1 MNDMNRTFT
10 RSMVSTAIA
19 VALAA
24 PVSAGQDSAQRLI
37 ERGAYAEAVQRVDT
51 ERRAGNNDPVST
63 YLAGQAL
70 VKLDRNQDART
81 EFANLSNSDNE
92 TWAAIGQSSI
102 ALLDNNLDE
111 AVNAG
116 RHGREVNGELGFT
129 HYQLGLALIRQ
140 NQFDEASQVLD
151 RAAELMSEFAYAHYH
166 AGVAHQRAK
175 RFSRMAE
182 HFQVF
187 LRLAPDAP
195 ERRQVQL
202 ALNSLRG

>member
-1 MNDMNRTFT
+1 MNRTLI
-10 RSMVSTAIA
+10 RSMASTAIA
-19 VALAA
+19 VALAV
-24 PVSAGQDSAQRLI
+24 PTSAGQDSAQRLL

-51 ERRAGNNDPVST
+51 ERQAGNDDPTST

-70 VKLDRNQDART
+70 LKLDRRQDART
-81 EFANLSNSDNE
+81 EFAKLSGGDNE

-140 NQFDEASQVLD
+140 NQFDEAAQVLD
-151 RAAELMSEFAYAHYH
+151 RAAELMPEFAYAHYN

-175 RFSRMAE
+175 RFNQMAE
-182 HFQVF
+182 HFQTF

>member
-1 MNDMNRTFT
+1 MASAAM
-10 RSMVSTAIA
+10 A
-19 VALAA
+19 VALAVPA
-24 PVSAGQDSAQRLI
+24 AAQDSAQRLI
-37 ERGAYAEAVQRVDT
+37 ERGAYAEALQRVET
-51 ERRAGNNDPVST
+51 ERQAGDNDPAST

-70 VKLDRNQDART
+70 LKLNRDQDART
-81 EFANLSNSDNE
+81 EFAKLSGGDNE

-111 AVNAG
+111 AVTAG
-116 RHGREVNGELGFT
+116 KRARDTNGDTGFT
-129 HYQLGLALIRQ
+129 HYQLGLALMRQ
-140 NQFDEASQVLD
+140 NQFNEAAQVLD
-151 RAAELMSEFAYAHYH
+151 RAAELMPDFAYAHYN

-175 RFSRMAE
+175 RFNRMAE

-187 LRLAPDAP
+187 LKLAPDAA

>member
-1 MNDMNRTFT
+1 MTRTFIRALVGT
-10 RSMVSTAIA
+10 TIT
-19 VALAA
+19 VALAV
-24 PVSAGQDSAQRLI
+24 PTSAGQDSAQRLL
-37 ERGAYAEAVQRVDT
+37 ERGAYAEAVQRVNT
-51 ERRAGNNDPVST
+51 ERQAGNDDPTST

-70 VKLDRNQDART
+70 LKLDQNQDART
-81 EFANLSNSDNE
+81 EFAKLSGGDNE
-92 TWAAIGQSSI
+92 TWAAIGQGAI
-102 ALLDNNLDE
+102 ALLDNNFDE

-140 NQFDEASQVLD
+140 NQFDEAAQVLD
-151 RAAELMSEFAYAHYH
+151 RAAELMPEFAYAYYH

-182 HFQVF
+182 HFQTF